1 MIRFILLL
9 LMVVPLFACTPEGRQ
24 APTTVATES
33 AAVATAQPLTGKQAY
48 ERACAECHD
57 DGIDGAPGIGDR
69 EAWGGRSMLWQA
81 VLFEHAKSGYLEMPP
96 RGGDQILD
104 DATISRAA
112 EYMLSTTF
120 PEIDK
125 D

>member
-9 LMVVPLFACTPEGRQ
+9 LMIVPLFAC
-24 APTTVATES
+24 APKGDQEPLAVATES
-33 AAVATAQPLTGKQAY
+33 AVEDQPLTGKQAY

-57 DGIDGAPGIGDR
+57 EGSDGAPKTGDR
-69 EAWGGRSMLWQA
+69 EAWKGRSMLWQA
-81 VLFEHAKSGYLEMPP
+81 VLFEHAQSGYLEMPAK
-96 RGGDQILD
+96 GGDQALD

-112 EYMLSTTF
+112 EYLLSTTF
-120 PEIDK
+120 PEINK